1 MPDKH
6 VNVFIVTCPGFV
18 PASHL
23 VPAGTDSSSRSLKSP
38 LLQHLKD
45 DRNSNDDPIMTVQV
59 SVSDLRKCREGER
72 AHFLVVCR
80 DSAGEQM
87 TRGGEHVMVSIVH
100 KGKKNW

>member
-1 MPDKH
+1 MSSC
-6 VNVFIVTCPGFV
+6 VT
-18 PASHL
+18 S
-23 VPAGTDSSSRSLKSP
+23 
-38 LLQHLKD
+38 LKD
-45 DRNSNDDPIMTVQV
+45 DPKSNDGPITSVHV

-72 AHFLVVCR
+72 ARVLVVCR